1 MLTNSY
7 FTKYFEEFKKYKLKE
22 NIIVKKKNKI
32 FSRSKK
38 ILRYYINMIANVI
51 TSAVASIEK
60 AANPE
65 RFTNHGPNSMNMM
78 SNGSKG
84 GVGNFLIVFIA
95 FLIIILILALVGQ
108 FLWNYCMTGPDGL
121 FKAVNPCKSIWQI
134 LALYILVA
142 LFIGTS
148 H

>member
-1 MLTNSY
+1 
-7 FTKYFEEFKKYKLKE
+7 
-22 NIIVKKKNKI
+22 
-32 FSRSKK
+32 
-38 ILRYYINMIANVI
+38 MIANVI

-60 AANPE
+60 AANRE
-65 RFTNHGPNSMNMM
+65 RFSNQGPNSMNMM

-84 GVGNFLIVFIA
+84 GVGNFLVVFIA